1 MTTRRPLLLALL
13 AVALAAVLV
22 RQRGGLGPPSPPPEP
37 PTPTPTPAFQS
48 PWTTE
53 QEWLVDQIVRD
64 IAETAL
70 YMQTRTLPEAQA
82 RELEVKATVG
92 PGDAPDTVSVEIP
105 VIDVPL
111 AGPRRFS
118 GRLRLHEHVF
128 DPRVYSGMARE
139 LAYGPDYNAGVCL
152 PSLPRKSS
160 EDRRVLEALTDLRAE
175 TLFREDKALSHR
187 LETAPDA
194 EAHEQ
199 AALLLG
205 AFALRDHA
213 GASTDTRVSLARMAA
228 HLAMARGLTCGEVL
242 GLTGQL
248 AEALLATLV
257 GRERDA
263 LDRLDAL
270 ERSAA
275 TRAERAWVR
284 ALRLRN
290 TGDWRLARDAK
301 GLSLLEEQEEFRAL
315 VMGLDDASASTWL
328 DHRSP
333 SPVPDWGTIALES
346 RALSVETGNRFAVL
360 APVLQM
366 SEVQAVRTAMGRMPA
381 DHAALMAA
389 LNERPTRHVT
399 RSSAGAPRVSVLGWG
414 LWADRTQRHLVF
426 ELMRLQA
433 YYRYTLGNPGE
444 AAAAV
449 EQSRR
454 EFGRLE
460 MYPLVL
466 RAHATNE
473 REYRDAVAAF
483 RELARR
489 SPERLTG
496 GHWELVRQKED
507 FAPVPRDLPDENLW
521 FRPALPAG
529 TLVDVRWRL
538 SVLAAL
544 RGASTDDIGRL
555 RALAPYDRDLADSA
569 AARMPGT
576 HSAAELA
583 AAYGALADYD
593 LFVMGKL
600 ADAAYYD
607 ADEFRTRQGA
617 MCRLVAE
624 RCFFLGYRLAEMGFP
639 DEAATAYQRAFD
651 GAEDRVGAANQ
662 SLWLVDYYVDHGQ
675 APKAEKVARAA
686 ASTYAERGLYVM
698 ARFLEKTGRLREAE
712 EYYRRILDRY
722 ERPTRLAGFYYRQAR
737 VRGKTEYE
745 ARLRDALALAMP
757 DGLESFDQSTLPARP
772 EDGVVVK
779 KENDLTKK
787 FGLKYG
793 NVIVGLDGFRVRDW
807 RQYEAVRDLDLSPK
821 MKIVAW
827 RGASYDDVAAEIWD
841 RQFRV
846 DMEDLKPRVSPPMSR

>member
-1 MTTRRPLLLALL
+1 MTTRRTLLLALL

-22 RQRGGLGPPSPPPEP
+22 QQRGGLGAPSPPPEP
-37 PTPTPTPAFQS
+37 PTPTPLPAFQS
-48 PWTTE
+48 PWGTE

-64 IAETAL
+64 VTEMAL
-70 YMQTRTLPEAQA
+70 YMQTRRLPEAQA
-82 RELEVKATVG
+82 RGLEVKATVR
-92 PGDAPDTVSVEIP
+92 PGDAPDAVLVEIP
-105 VIDVPL
+105 LVEVPL

-128 DPRVYSGMARE
+128 DPRVYAGMARE
-139 LAYGPDYNAGVCL
+139 LAYGPDYDVGVCL
-152 PSLPRKSS
+152 PPLPRKSS
-160 EDRRVLEALTDLRAE
+160 EDRRILQALTDLR
-175 TLFREDKALSHR
+175 TVVLVREDKALSHR

-213 GASTDTRVSLARMAA
+213 GASTDTRVALARMAA
-228 HLAMARGLTCGEVL
+228 HLALARGLTCGQVL

-263 LDRLDAL
+263 LDRLDVL
-270 ERSAA
+270 QRSA
-275 TRAERAWVR
+275 TTPPERAWIR

-290 TGDWRLARDAK
+290 TGDWRLARDEK
-301 GLSLLEEQEEFRAL
+301 KLSLLEEREEFRAL
-315 VMGLDDASASTWL
+315 VLGLDDASASTWL
-328 DHRSP
+328 DRRQP
-333 SPVPDWGTIALES
+333 EPLPDWATIGLES
-346 RALSVETGNRFAVL
+346 RAFSVDTGNRYAAL

-366 SEVQAVRTAMGRMPA
+366 AEAQAVLTTMERMPA
-381 DHAALMAA
+381 DHAGLLDA

-399 RSSAGAPRVSVLGWG
+399 RSSEGTPRVSVLGWG

-454 EFGRLE
+454 QFGRLE
-460 MYPLVL
+460 MYPMVL

-473 REYRDAVAAF
+473 KEYRDAMAAV
-483 RELARR
+483 REFALR

-496 GHWELVRQKED
+496 GHWDLVREKED
-507 FAPVPRDLPDENLW
+507 FAPIPRDLPDENLW

-529 TLVDVRWRL
+529 TLVDARRRL
-538 SVLAAL
+538 TVLGAL
-544 RGASTDDIGRL
+544 RSASAEDIGRL
-555 RALAPYDRDLADSA
+555 RALAPYDRDLAEA
-569 AARMPGT
+569 AVARMPGT

-583 AAYGALADYD
+583 AVYGALADYD

-662 SLWLVDYYVDHGQ
+662 SQWLVDYYVDHGQ
-675 APKAEKVARAA
+675 APRAEKVARAA
-686 ASTYAERGLYVM
+686 AGTYAERGLYVM
-698 ARFLEKTGRLREAE
+698 ARFLEKTGRMREAE

-745 ARLRDALALAMP
+745 ARLRDALALSMP
-757 DGLESFDQSTLPARP
+757 DGLEPLDRSKLPAKP

-821 MKIVAW
+821 MKLVAW
-827 RGASYDDVAAEIWD
+827 RGASYDDVAVEIWD

-846 DMEDLKPRVSPPMSR
+846 TLEDLKPKASR